1 MTTSFYRYQQYN
13 YYRPSLFGGFRFFPK
28 VIKYLLISNVAL
40 FLLVH
45 FFALFKIQGV
55 PLSPYLMPLFALYP
69 LGHGFQ
75 IWQLFTY
82 MFMHGDFWHLA
93 LNMFALWMFGMD
105 LENDWGSKRFAW
117 YYFLCG
123 LGAGISNLLISPL
136 FGTSGPTIGA
146 SGAVYGILLAF
157 GMTYPNRPI
166 FVYFLLPLQAKYF
179 VLIYLVLEL
188 YNGVTGTMDGIA
200 HFAHLGGAAV
210 GFLILSTGQRFLP
223 VQKIWERTKE
233 RFTAQEHATTRSYRR
248 ENEVSD
254 AQYYDI
260 TDEESRINQQRVDE
274 ILDKISQ
281 YGYQSL
287 TEEEK
292 RILFEASKKLN

>member
-1 MTTSFYRYQQYN
+1 MTTSFYRYQRYN
-13 YYRPSLFGGFRFFPK
+13 YYRPSLFGGFRFFPN

-40 FLLVH
+40 FLLIH
-45 FFALFKIQGV
+45 FFALFTIQGESI
-55 PLSPYLMPLFALYP
+55 SPYLMYIFALYP
-69 LGHGFQ
+69 LGSGFQ

-82 MFMHGDFWHLA
+82 MFMHGDFWHLL

-157 GMTYPNRPI
+157 GMMYPNRPI
-166 FVYFLLPLQAKYF
+166 FVYFLLPIQAKYF
-179 VLIYLVLEL
+179 VILYLALEL

-210 GFLILSTGQRFLP
+210 GFLILMSGERFAPIQRF
-223 VQKIWERTKE
+223 WERTKE
-233 RFTAQEHATTRSYRR
+233 QFIPQKHATTSRYRHG
-248 ENEVSD
+248 EEITD
-254 AQYYDI
+254 AKYFDI
-260 TDEESRINQQRVDE
+260 TNEHDRITQERIDE

-281 YGYQSL
+281 SGYQSL
-287 TEEEK
+287 SEEEK
-292 RILFEASKKLN
+292 KILFEASKKLN